1 MVSLH
6 SYGYRNA
13 AGNYFAFGYCRYRT
27 FVCGFDKQTKG
38 NTHRN
43 ESVHLVL
50 QPYYELMRL
59 FKKETINADSSS
71 FISLVAPSINFISI
85 IAAAAMLPIGFWKP
99 LISFNGDIIL
109 FAYVLGLA
117 RFFQIL
123 AAMDIGSSFEGMGA
137 AREATF
143 ALFAEPIFFFTLGS
157 VAFISGLTS
166 IYDIY
171 HSIRLDNIS
180 YIVFIIICSISVF
193 ILAVTEC
200 SRMPVDDPNTHLE
213 LTMIH
218 EVMILDNSGFDL
230 FLYQYSSYI
239 KLFIYAIIE
248 VSFFYPFGV
257 QSYWLGILIF
267 VVVAVILT
275 LTLATVETITSRFK
289 MKNIPLYL
297 LFATAI
303 GILNL
308 LIYTFTK

>member
-1 MVSLH
+1 MGIEIIQGITSIIIIIGLAPLF
-6 SYGYRNA
+6 S
-13 AGNYFAFGYCRYRT
+13 
-27 FVCGFDKQTKG
+27 GFINKQKAILTG
-38 NTHRN
+38 RIGAPI
-43 ESVHLVL
+43 L
-50 QPYYELMRL
+50 QPYYELLKL
-59 FKKETINADSSS
+59 FKKETICASGSS
-71 FISLVAPSINFISI
+71 FISRISPILNFITVI
-85 IAAAAMLPIGFWKP
+85 ISASMLPIGFWKP
-99 LISFNGDIIL
+99 LISFSGDIIL
-109 FAYVLGLA
+109 FAYMLGLA

-137 AREATF
+137 SREATF
-143 ALFAEPIFFFTLGS
+143 ALFAEPIFFFTIGS

-180 YIVFIIICSISVF
+180 YVVFIVICSISAF
-193 ILAVTEC
+193 LLAVTEC

-230 FLYQYSSYI
+230 FLYQYSGYI
-239 KLFIYAIIE
+239 KLFIYGILEI
-248 VSFFYPFGV
+248 SFFYPFSAHSHFAG
-257 QSYWLGILIF
+257 LIIF
-267 VVVAVILT
+267 ISGSFILT
-275 LTLATVETITSRFK
+275 LSLAIVETITSRFK
-289 MKNIPLYL
+289 MKNIPQYL

>member
-1 MVSLH
+1 MDIEVLQGLISIFVIIGIAPL
-6 SYGYRNA
+6 
-13 AGNYFAFGYCRYRT
+13 FASFIN
-27 FVCGFDKQTKG
+27 KQKAILTG
-38 NTHRN
+38 RIGAPI
-43 ESVHLVL
+43 L
-50 QPYYELMRL
+50 QPYYDLLRL
-59 FKKETINADSSS
+59 FKKETINAKSSS
-71 FISLVAPSINFISI
+71 FISQISPLINFIVI
-85 IAAAAMLPIGFWKP
+85 IVAAAMLPIGYWKP

-109 FAYVLGLA
+109 FAYTLGLA

-137 AREATF
+137 SREATF

-180 YIVFIIICSISVF
+180 YIVFIIICSISAF
-193 ILAVTEC
+193 ILAITEC

-218 EVMILDNSGFDL
+218 EVMILDNSGLDL
-230 FLYQYSSYI
+230 FLYLYASYI
-239 KLFIYAIIE
+239 KLFIYAILEI
-248 VSFFYPFGV
+248 SFFYPFSAK
-257 QSYWLGILIF
+257 SYVLGIVIF
-267 VVVAVILT
+267 IVGSIILS
-275 LTLATVETITSRFK
+275 LTLAIVETITSRFK
-289 MKNIPLYL
+289 MKNIPQYL